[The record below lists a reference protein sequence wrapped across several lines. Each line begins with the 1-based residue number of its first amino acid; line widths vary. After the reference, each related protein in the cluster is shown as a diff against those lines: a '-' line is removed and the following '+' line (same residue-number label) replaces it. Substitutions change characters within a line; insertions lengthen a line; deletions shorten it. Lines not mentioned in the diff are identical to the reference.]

1 MSKQSKPRTKKP
13 QDRQLSFEENL
24 VRLQQIVHELEQG
37 ELGLTESLQRYEDGV
52 QRLKQCYQQL
62 SQAEQ
67 RVELLSGRTENGQ
80 LSVERFDEAAMSLE
94 EKAEARSARRSRRS
108 SKKSTSDSA
117 PRARKDDVDDLP
129 GLF

>member
-1 MSKQSKPRTKKP
+1 MAKSKPRNKP

-24 VRLQQIVHELEQG
+24 LGLQKIVHELEQG

-80 LSVERFDEAAMSLE
+80 FSTERFDEASMTLE
-94 EKAEARSARRSRRS
+94 EKAEARSTRRTRRPS
-108 SKKSTSDSA
+108 IRPKSDATQKA
-117 PRARKDDVDDLP
+117 PKGDVDDPP

>member
-1 MSKQSKPRTKKP
+1 MTKKP
-13 QDRQLSFEENL
+13 KPRRKSQEEQISFEENL
-24 VRLQQIVHELEQG
+24 LRLQEIVYELEQG

-67 RVELLSGRTENGQ
+67 RVELLSGRAENGQ
-80 LSVERFDEAAMSLE
+80 LTVERFDEASMSLE
-94 EKAEARSARRSRRS
+94 EKAEARSTRRTRRAG
-108 SKKSTSDSA
+108 KKSTSDSS
-117 PRARKDDVDDLP
+117 PKARQGDVDDPP